1 MKQGWIIVEK
11 INRNFKSIQ
20 TLAIYP
26 QILQSFNLS
35 LGAKMWKNPINI
47 LPRIQS
53 CPQRCLLHMAQEY
66 QHYHHSRLAY
76 HTKDYHIITSTWLFP
91 IIHYRSKVLSSQDPN
106 FPLLTLFFCP
116 PCLFYISRRVP
127 LHRLRVSSSCV
138 CNLRLDTYRLY
149 KGSQTLSL
157 TPPPWR
163 RHTNRGR
170 FYGIERC
177 TGV

>member
-91 IIHYRSKVLSSQDPN
+91 IIHYRSKQPRSK
-106 FPLLTLFFCP
+106 FPLTNTLLLSTMFILYITSRP
-116 PCLFYISRRVP
+116 PSSSTSFEFMCMQFTSRYISP
-127 LHRLRVSSSCV
+127 L
-138 CNLRLDTYRLY
+138 
-149 KGSQTLSL
+149 
-157 TPPPWR
+157 
-163 RHTNRGR
+163 
-170 FYGIERC
+170 
-177 TGV
+177 